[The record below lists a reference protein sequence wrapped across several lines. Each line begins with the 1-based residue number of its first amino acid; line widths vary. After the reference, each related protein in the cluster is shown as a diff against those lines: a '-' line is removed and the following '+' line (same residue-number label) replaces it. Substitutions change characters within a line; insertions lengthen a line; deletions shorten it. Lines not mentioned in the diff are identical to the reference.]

1 MADAHDDHDQQ
12 ARDHAWDWF
21 ALHAGQRMDSLNFF
35 LVATAF
41 LVAGYADLLEKN
53 PLAAVGVAAIGA
65 WIAVWFSRL
74 DRRTRQLVEAGE
86 KALKVSQARLAE
98 QARIDEVKLL
108 EATTHPT
115 AGASTYH
122 QVIAVV
128 EWTVALGFTLGAVY
142 AACLA
147 AHLR

>member
-1 MADAHDDHDQQ
+1 
-12 ARDHAWDWF
+12 
-21 ALHAGQRMDSLNFF
+21 
-35 LVATAF
+35 V
-41 LVAGYADLLEKN
+41 
-53 PLAAVGVAAIGA
+53 IGA

-86 KALKVSQARLAE
+86 KALRVSQARLAE

-142 AACLA
+142 AAGLA

>member
-1 MADAHDDHDQQ
+1 MAEAQDDFDSQ
-12 ARDHAWDWF
+12 ARGHAWDWF

-53 PLAAVGVAAIGA
+53 PLAAVGVAVIGA
-65 WIAVWFSRL
+65 WIAFWFSRL

-86 KALKVSQARLAE
+86 NALKVAQGRLAE
-98 QARIDEVKLL
+98 RAGIDEIKLL
-108 EATTHPT
+108 NATSKPT

-122 QVIAVV
+122 RVIAVV
-128 EWTVALGFTLGAVY
+128 EWTVALGFTLGAIY
-142 AACLA
+142 AGRLA
-147 AHLR
+147 AHLH

>member
-1 MADAHDDHDQQ
+1 MAGDHDDFDQQ
-12 ARDHAWDWF
+12 ARGHAWDWF

-53 PLAAVGVAAIGA
+53 PLAAVGVAVIGA

-74 DRRTRQLVEAGE
+74 DRRTRQLVEVGE
-86 KALKVSQARLAE
+86 KALRVSQARLAK
-98 QARIDEVKLL
+98 QSGIDEVGLL
-108 EATTHPT
+108 EATSQPA

-122 QVIAVV
+122 RVIAVV
-128 EWTVALGFTLGAVY
+128 EWTVALGFALGALY
-142 AACLA
+142 AAGLVL
-147 AHLR
+147 HLR